1 MRVEARP
8 IKGGA
13 RVAFASIIPRQPKM
27 PETADL
33 LVLDASEL
41 ATCAGP
47 APRHGAALA
56 DAGLVRRG
64 AVAVKEGKVVAVGP
78 TDEIASRFRASET
91 IDARGRL
98 VTPGLVD
105 SHTHAIFAGSREE
118 EFELRALGTAY
129 MEIARRGGGILSSV
143 RAFRAASEESLEA
156 STRARL
162 DAFLRAGTT
171 TVEVKSGYG
180 LDLESEL
187 KALAVVARL
196 ANSHPIGVVTT
207 FMGAHEFPP
216 EYRERRA
223 EYVALVANEMIPAVK
238 RAGTAEYC
246 DVFCEKG
253 VFEVAETRTILEA
266 ARRHGLGLKVHAEE
280 FECIGGAVLAAE
292 MGAASA
298 DHLGAIDAKGVAALA
313 ASKTVAVLLPGTAFF
328 LDLPKW
334 APARAL
340 IDAGAAVALAT
351 DFNPGSCFTE
361 SLPMILTLA
370 VVRLKMR
377 PSEALVAATVNAACA
392 IGREREVGS
401 LEPGK
406 KADIVVWDVPNHRYL
421 PYHFGAPRAAVV
433 VKSGIVVH
441 TSENA

>member
-1 MRVEARP
+1 
-8 IKGGA
+8 
-13 RVAFASIIPRQPKM
+13 M
-27 PETADL
+27 PEPADL
-33 LVLDASEL
+33 LVLDAAEV

-47 APRHGAALA
+47 APRRGAALA
-56 DAGLVRRG
+56 DAGILRRAG
-64 AVAVKEGKVVAVGP
+64 VAVKEGKVLAVGP
-78 TDEIASRFRASET
+78 SDEIASRFRAAET

-105 SHTHAIFAGSREE
+105 AHTHAVFAGSREE
-118 EFELRALGTAY
+118 EFELRALGTPY
-129 MEIARRGGGILSSV
+129 MEIAKRGGGILSSV
-143 RAFRAASEESLEA
+143 RAFRAAGEEALEE

-187 KALAVVARL
+187 RALSVLRRL
-196 ANSHPIGVVTT
+196 SRSHPIDLVPT

-216 EYRERRA
+216 EYRERRGD
-223 EYVALVANEMIPAVK
+223 YVRLVAEEMIPAVA
-238 RAGTAEYC
+238 RAGTATYC

-253 VFEVAETRTILEA
+253 VFEVEDTRAILEA
-266 ARRHGLGLKVHAEE
+266 ARASGLALKVHAEE
-280 FECIGGAVLAAE
+280 FECIGGAALAASL
-292 MGAASA
+292 GAASA
-298 DHLGAIDAKGVAALA
+298 DHLGAIDDRGIAALA
-313 ASKTVAVLLPGTAFF
+313 ASDTVGVLLPGTAFF

-334 APARAL
+334 APARRM
-340 IDAGAAVALAT
+340 IEAGVAVALAT

-377 PSEALVAATVNAACA
+377 PSEALVAATLNAARA
-392 IGREREVGS
+392 IGRDAEVGS

-406 KADIVVWDVPNHRYL
+406 KADLVVWDVPNHRYL
-421 PYHFGAPRAAVV
+421 PYHFGAPRTAVV
-433 VKSGIVVH
+433 VKSGTVVH
-441 TSENA
+441 SSEVA